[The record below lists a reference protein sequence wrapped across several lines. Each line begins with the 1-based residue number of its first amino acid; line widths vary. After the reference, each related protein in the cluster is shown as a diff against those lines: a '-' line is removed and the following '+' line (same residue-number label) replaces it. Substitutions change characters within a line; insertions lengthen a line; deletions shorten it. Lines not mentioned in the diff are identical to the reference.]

1 MNENENKPVSVG
13 EWIVTFI
20 LLAIPIVNIIMLFV
34 WGFGASA
41 HPSKKTYA
49 QATLIIM
56 AVLIGLS
63 VVVGILAAV
72 LIPPVATHPANY

>member
-1 MNENENKPVSVG
+1 MNETENKPVSVG

-20 LLAIPIVNIIMLFV
+20 LLAIPIVNIILLFV
-34 WGFGASA
+34 WGFGGSA

-56 AVLIGLS
+56 AVLIGLG

-72 LIPPVATHPANY
+72 LIPPVTTPPASY